1 MKIPTKQ
8 SQSRT
13 DRLFS
18 MRKVPEEMYN
28 GPLLLL
34 SVIINME
41 HSNYKWIFKHHS

>member
-28 GPLLLL
+28 GLLL

-41 HSNYKWIFKHHS
+41 HSNFKHHS